1 MKSFLQLVADD
12 MYEAFGG
19 DYSNVTVVFP
29 NKRAGLFMNRYLMQ
43 HAKSKPMM
51 APRYMTIDDVFWELS
66 ELVVA
71 DEVHLVTLLHKV
83 YCEVTGANEPLDRF
97 YAWGQLLLS
106 DFEDID
112 NNMVDAKVVFRN
124 IEDLNDLTTYDYLN
138 EEQKEAIVRFFKTLK
153 PNELG
158 VRSEELGV
166 NGLTSQFYS
175 TWSYLYEVYSEFKR
189 RLKEEHRAYNGMKKR
204 EVIEKER
211 PLPNLPHDGEELDS
225 GSSAVNGQWSMVNFI
240 IVGFAVLNET
250 EKQLFKMLREKAKGT
265 YFYWD
270 YDNAYLDSDAG
281 RFVKEN
287 MRLFPNRLEGRDCYD
302 CMHEPGKKL
311 TMVATATEDA
321 GCRYVAQIVEGL
333 KEKDTRTAIVL
344 CNEKM
349 LGSVL
354 YGLASVEGL
363 GEMNVTM
370 GYPLQST
377 PIFSFVAA
385 LTDLQLHGRTK
396 SGSWRYSTV
405 ATLLRHPYAKL
416 LTEGEATALLTRMNK
431 EGVRFPTTQYLRE
444 NEKTALLFADIE
456 SVEEMKEWL
465 VDILR
470 RMSKLKVKNEKLE
483 VESEEL
489 GVRSEELEVE
499 GEASGQDILAVESLY
514 ETFTLMNRLA
524 TAAVDDEEMTVAMYC
539 RLLLT
544 AMRSRSIPFHGEPAV
559 GLQVMGLLE
568 TRNLDFENVVML
580 SVNEGQIP
588 KIRMNNSFIP
598 YTLREAYG
606 MTTIERQNGLYAYY
620 FYRLL
625 QRARNVT
632 MVYNTSTE
640 GINRGEM
647 SRFLLQL
654 KLEKNLLFAPDV
666 ELRELSLTAGNEI
679 KEKRNLEL
687 GVRSEELGALERIC
701 RRFDTKYDKE
711 YSEAHGGK
719 LMTLSPSAIN
729 EFITCPRRFFLHY
742 VAELTTTEDMDD
754 MDIDNATFGT
764 LFHETMEKLYRPLVG
779 KQLQSKT
786 LKEMTEDD
794 ARIESAVDAAFDKH
808 VFKTKGGRRM
818 YNGHQLLNRNALTV
832 YVKRQ
837 IEYDAEC
844 CPFTLLGLEYQVYT
858 LINVDGHVVRVGGVI
873 DRSQRQ
879 NDGRVCIVDYKTS
892 TTPQTTKSVE
902 DLFDGEKKN
911 RASHILQAMYY
922 CEVVSDG
929 RCKMSDVRCM
939 AGETDAVVYPQ
950 LMYVKLPADKRDEAV
965 KIDKEEITDYR
976 KEYGE
981 EFRSLMVET
990 IERMFSPE
998 TEFAATPVV
1007 SNCEYCDFKELC
1019 GR

>member
-1 MKSFLQLVADD
+1 
-12 MYEAFGG
+12 MYETFGG

-43 HAKSKPMM
+43 HAEGKPMM

-66 ELVVA
+66 DLVVA
-71 DEVHLVTLLHKV
+71 DEVYLVTLLHKV
-83 YCEVTGANEPLDRF
+83 YCEVTGAHEPLDRF

-112 NNMVDAKVVFRN
+112 NNMVDARVVFRN
-124 IEDLNDLTTYDYLN
+124 IEDLNDLTTYDYLSN
-138 EEQKEAIVRFFKTLK
+138 EQKEAIVRFFNTLRSL
-153 PNELG
+153 PNLPHDG
-158 VRSEELGV
+158 EELNSNSSTV
-166 NGLTSQFYS
+166 NGLTARFNS
-175 TWSYLYEVYSEFKR
+175 TWSYLYKVYSEFRR
-189 RLKEEHRAYNGMKKR
+189 RLKEEHRAYNGMRKR
-204 EVIEKER
+204 MVIEELGVR
-211 PLPNLPHDGEELDS
+211 SEELGKTFNYQLS
-225 GSSAVNGQWSMVNFI
+225 TINFI

-250 EKQLFKMLREKAKGT
+250 EKRLFKMLREKAKGT
-265 YFYWD
+265 FFYWD
-270 YDNAYLDSDAG
+270 YDNAYLESDAG

-302 CMHEPGKKL
+302 GMHESGKRL

-377 PIFSFVAA
+377 PIYSFVAA

-416 LTEGEATALLTRMNK
+416 LTEDEATALLTRMNK
-431 EGVRFPTTQYLRE
+431 EGVRFPTTEYLRE
-444 NEKTALLFADIE
+444 NEKTALLFADIKT
-456 SVEEMKEWL
+456 VEEMKGWL
-465 VDILR
+465 IDI
-470 RMSKLKVKNEKLE
+470 VKNLKPLPNLPHDG
-483 VESEEL
+483 EEPDL
-489 GVRSEELEVE
+489 QSSMVN
-499 GEASGQDILAVESLY
+499 GQQDVLAVESLY

-524 TAAVDDEEMTVAMYC
+524 TAAVDEEEMTVAMYC

-625 QRARNVT
+625 QRAWNVT

-654 KLEKNLLFAPDV
+654 KLEKKLLFAPDV
-666 ELRELSLTAGNEI
+666 ELKELSLTAGNEI
-679 KEKRNLEL
+679 KEMRTLSDSPCL
-687 GVRSEELGALERIC
+687 GGEDVTERIC
-701 RRFDTKYDKE
+701 RRFDTRYDKE

-729 EFITCPRRFFLHY
+729 EFITCQRRFFLHY
-742 VAELTTTEDMDD
+742 VAELKTTEDVDD

-786 LKEMTEDD
+786 LKEMAEDETK
-794 ARIESAVDAAFDKH
+794 IEAAVDAAFDKH
-808 VFKTKGGRRM
+808 VFKTKDGKRV

-837 IEYDAEC
+837 IEYDAEH
-844 CPFTLLGLEYQVYT
+844 CPFTLLGLEHTVYT
-858 LINVDGHVVRVGGVI
+858 LMEVDGHVVRVGGVI

-879 NDGRVCIVDYKTS
+879 SEGKVCIVDYKTS
-892 TTPQTTKSVE
+892 TTPQTTKSVA

-922 CEVVSDG
+922 CEVKTLSEKSD
-929 RCKMSDVRCM
+929 
-939 AGETDAVVYPQ
+939 DAVYPQ
-950 LMYVKLPADKRDEAV
+950 LMYVKQAADKRDEAV
-965 KIDKEEITDYR
+965 KINKEEITDYKKYS
-976 KEYGE
+976 KE
-981 EFRSLMVET
+981 FHDLMLKT
-990 IERMFSPE
+990 IERIFSPE

-1007 SNCEYCDFKELC
+1007 SNCEYCDFKSLC

>member
-12 MYEAFGG
+12 MYETFGG

-29 NKRAGLFMNRYLMQ
+29 NKRAGLFMNRYLMR
-43 HAKSKPMM
+43 HADGKPMM
-51 APRYMTIDDVFWELS
+51 TPRYMTIDDVFWELS
-66 ELVVA
+66 DLVVA
-71 DEVHLVTLLHKV
+71 DEVYLVTLLHKV
-83 YCEVTGANEPLDRF
+83 YCEVTGVNEPLDRF

-112 NNMVDAKVVFRN
+112 NNMVDAKAVFRN
-124 IEDLNDLTTYDYLN
+124 IEDLNDLTTYDYLSD
-138 EEQKEAIVRFFKTLK
+138 EQKDAIVRFFNTLK
-153 PNELG
+153 PQHNLSHG
-158 VRSEELGV
+158 SETV
-166 NGLTSQFYS
+166 LTTQFNS
-175 TWSYLYEVYSEFKR
+175 TWSHLYKVYSEFRR
-189 RLKEEHRAYNGMKKR
+189 RLKEEHRAYNGMRKR
-204 EVIEKER
+204 EVIE
-211 PLPNLPHDGEELDS
+211 S
-225 GSSAVNGQWSMVNFI
+225 GLEHTAYGLLATVNSKLSTVNYI

-250 EKQLFKMLREKAKGT
+250 ERQLFKILREKAKGT

-270 YDNAYLDSDAG
+270 YDNAYLESDAG

-287 MRLFPNRLEGRDCYD
+287 MQLFPNRLEGHECYD
-302 CMHEPGKKL
+302 SMHESGKRL

-321 GCRYVAQIVEGL
+321 GCRYVAQIIGNL

-370 GYPLQST
+370 GYPLQGT
-377 PIFSFVAA
+377 PIYSFVSA
-385 LTDLQLHGRTK
+385 LSDLQLHGRTK

-416 LTEGEATALLTRMNK
+416 LTDGEATVLLTQMNK
-431 EGVRFPTTQYLRE
+431 DGVRFPTTQYLQK
-444 NEKTALLFADIE
+444 NEKTALMFVDIN
-456 SVEEMKEWL
+456 SVKDMKEWL
-465 VDILR
+465 SDIVQTL
-470 RMSKLKVKNEKLE
+470 S
-483 VESEEL
+483 
-489 GVRSEELEVE
+489 RSAGLPLTAYGLQEDGLPLTADGPQEDT
-499 GEASGQDILAVESLY
+499 SSDILATESLY

-524 TAAVDDEEMTVAMYC
+524 TAAVDEEEMSVAMYC

-568 TRNLDFENVVML
+568 TRNLDFENVIML

-588 KIRMNNSFIP
+588 KIKMNNSFIP

-625 QRARNVT
+625 QRAKNVT

-654 KLEKNLLFAPDV
+654 KLEKKLLFAPDV
-666 ELRELSLTAGNEI
+666 ELKEQSLTAGNEI
-679 KEKRNLEL
+679 KEMRTFEL
-687 GVRSEELGALERIC
+687 GVRNEELGILERIC
-701 RRFDTKYDKE
+701 KRFDTRYEKE
-711 YSEAHGGK
+711 YSAAHGGK

-729 EFITCPRRFFLHY
+729 EFITCPRHFFLHY
-742 VAELTTTEDMDD
+742 VAELMTTEDLDD

-764 LFHETMEKLYRPLVG
+764 LFHEVMQKLYSPLVG
-779 KQLQSKT
+779 RQMQSKT
-786 LKEMTEDD
+786 LKEMAEDE
-794 ARIESAVDAAFDKH
+794 ARIEAAVDAAFDKH
-808 VFKTKGGRRM
+808 VFKMRDNKRM

-837 IEYDAEC
+837 IEYDAEH
-844 CPFTLLGLEYQVYT
+844 CPFTLLGLEHQVYA
-858 LINVDGHVVRVGGVI
+858 LIKVDGHVVRVGGVI
-873 DRSQRQ
+873 DRSQKQ
-879 NDGRVCIVDYKTS
+879 SDGRVCIVDYKTS
-892 TTPQTTKSVE
+892 TTPQTAKSVE
-902 DLFDGEKKN
+902 ELFDGERKN

-922 CEVVSDG
+922 CEAKTLSDAFRTG
-929 RCKMSDVRCM
+929 
-939 AGETDAVVYPQ
+939 GEKTDAVVYPQ
-950 LMYVKLPADKRDEAV
+950 LMYVKLAADKREEAV
-965 KIDKEEITDYR
+965 KIGKEEISDY
-976 KEYGE
+976 KNEYGE
-981 EFRSLMVET
+981 EFHSKMVET
-990 IERMFSPE
+990 IERIFSPE
-998 TEFAATPVV
+998 TEFTATPVM
-1007 SNCEYCDFKELC
+1007 SNCEYCDFKILC

>member
-12 MYEAFGG
+12 MYETFGG
-19 DYSNVTVVFP
+19 NYSNVTVVFP

-43 HAKSKPMM
+43 HAGGKPMM

-66 ELVVA
+66 DMVVA
-71 DEVHLVTLLHKV
+71 DEVYLVTLLHKV
-83 YCEVTGANEPLDRF
+83 YCEVTGVNEPLDRF

-112 NNMVDAKVVFRN
+112 NNMVDAKVIFRN
-124 IEDLNDLTTYDYLN
+124 IEDLNDLTTYDYLSD
-138 EEQKEAIVRFFKTLK
+138 EQKEAIVRFFNIVKGK
-153 PNELG
+153 ELG

-166 NGLTSQFYS
+166 EETGNGLTAQFSS
-175 TWSYLYEVYSEFKR
+175 TWSQLYEVYSEFKR
-189 RLKEEHRAYNGMKKR
+189 RLKEEHRAYNGMRKR
-204 EVIEKER
+204 EVIEELGVR
-211 PLPNLPHDGEELDS
+211 SEELGKTFNS
-225 GSSAVNGQWSMVNFI
+225 QLSTLNFI

-250 EKQLFKMLREKAKGT
+250 EKQLFKMLREKAMGT

-270 YDNAYLDSDAG
+270 YDNAYLESDAG

-287 MRLFPNRLEGRDCYD
+287 MRLFPNRLEGYDCYD

-321 GCRYVAQIVEGL
+321 GCRYVAQIIEGL
-333 KEKDTRTAIVL
+333 KERDTRTAIVL

-354 YGLASVEGL
+354 YGLASVDGL

-377 PIFSFVAA
+377 PIYSFVAA

-431 EGVRFPTTQYLRE
+431 EGVRFPTTEYLCE
-444 NEKTALLFADIE
+444 NKKTAILFADIKT
-456 SVEEMKEWL
+456 VEEMKEWL
-465 VDILR
+465 IDILR
-470 RMSKLKVKNEKLE
+470 RMSKF
-483 VESEEL
+483 
-489 GVRSEELEVE
+489 GVRCEELEETVN
-499 GEASGQDILAVESLY
+499 GQWSMVNDPEHDVLAVESLY

-524 TAAVDDEEMTVAMYC
+524 AAAVDEEEMTVAMYC

-647 SRFLLQL
+647 SRFMLQL
-654 KLEKNLLFAPDV
+654 KLEKNLLFAPDT
-666 ELRELSLTAGNEI
+666 ELKELSLTAGNEI
-679 KEKRNLEL
+679 REMRTLEL
-687 GVRSEELGALERIC
+687 GVRSEESGALERIC

-719 LMTLSPSAIN
+719 LMTLCPSAIN
-729 EFITCPRRFFLHY
+729 EFITCQRRFFLHY
-742 VAELTTTEDMDD
+742 VAELTTTEDVDD

-779 KQLQSKT
+779 KQVQSKT
-786 LKEMTEDD
+786 LKEMTEDE
-794 ARIESAVDAAFDKH
+794 AKIEAAVDAAFDKH
-808 VFKTKGGRRM
+808 VFKTKGGKRI

-832 YVKRQ
+832 YVRRQ
-837 IEYDAEC
+837 IEYDAEH
-844 CPFTLLGLEYQVYT
+844 CPFTLLGLEHQVYA
-858 LINVDGHVVRVGGVI
+858 LIKVDGHVVRVGGVI

-879 NDGRVCIVDYKTS
+879 SDGRVCIVDYKTS
-892 TTPQTTKSVE
+892 TTTQTTKSVE
-902 DLFDGEKKN
+902 DMFDGEKKN

-922 CEVVSDG
+922 CEMKTLSE
-929 RCKMSDVRCM
+929 K
-939 AGETDAVVYPQ
+939 TDTVVYPQ
-950 LMYVKLPADKRDEAV
+950 LMYVKMATDKRDEAV
-965 KIDKEEITDYR
+965 KIDKAEISDYR

-981 EFRSLMVET
+981 EFRSLMHET
-990 IERMFSPE
+990 IERIFSPE

-1007 SNCEYCDFKELC
+1007 SNCEYCDFKILC

>member
-12 MYEAFGG
+12 MYETFGG
-19 DYSNVTVVFP
+19 NYSNVTVVFP

-43 HAKSKPMM
+43 HAGGKPMM

-66 ELVVA
+66 DMVVA
-71 DEVHLVTLLHKV
+71 DEVYLVTLLHKV
-83 YCEVTGANEPLDRF
+83 YCEVTGVNEPLDRF

-124 IEDLNDLTTYDYLN
+124 IEDLNDLTTYDYLSD
-138 EEQKEAIVRFFKTLK
+138 EQKEAIVRFFNIVKGK
-153 PNELG
+153 ELG

-166 NGLTSQFYS
+166 NGLTSQFSS
-175 TWSYLYEVYSEFKR
+175 TWSQLYEVYSEFKR
-189 RLKEEHRAYNGMKKR
+189 RLKEEHRAYNGMRKR
-204 EVIEKER
+204 EVIEELGVR
-211 PLPNLPHDGEELDS
+211 SEELEKTFNS
-225 GSSAVNGQWSMVNFI
+225 QLSTLNFI

-250 EKQLFKMLREKAKGT
+250 EKQLFKMLREKAMGT

-270 YDNAYLDSDAG
+270 YDNAYLESDAG

-287 MRLFPNRLEGRDCYD
+287 MRLFPNRLEGHDCYD

-321 GCRYVAQIVEGL
+321 GCRYVAQIIEGL
-333 KEKDTRTAIVL
+333 KERDTRTAIVL

-354 YGLASVEGL
+354 YGLASVDGL

-377 PIFSFVAA
+377 PIYSFVAA

-416 LTEGEATALLTRMNK
+416 LTESEATALLTRMNK
-431 EGVRFPTTQYLRE
+431 DGVRFPTTEYLCE
-444 NEKTALLFADIE
+444 NKKTAILFADIKT
-456 SVEEMKEWL
+456 VEEMKEWL

-470 RMSKLKVKNEKLE
+470 RMSKL
-483 VESEEL
+483 
-489 GVRSEELEVE
+489 GVRSEELEETVN
-499 GEASGQDILAVESLY
+499 GQWSMVNDSEHDVLSVESLY

-654 KLEKNLLFAPDV
+654 KLEKNLLFAPDT
-666 ELRELSLTAGNEI
+666 ELKELSLTAGNEI
-679 KEKRNLEL
+679 MEMRTLEL
-687 GVRSEELGALERIC
+687 GVRSEESGALERIC

-729 EFITCPRRFFLHY
+729 EFVTCQRRFFLHY
-742 VAELTTTEDMDD
+742 VAELTTTEDVDD

-779 KQLQSKT
+779 KQMQSKT
-786 LKEMTEDD
+786 LKEMAEDE
-794 ARIESAVDAAFDKH
+794 AKIEAAVDAAFDKH
-808 VFKTKGGRRM
+808 VFKVKGGTRM

-837 IEYDAEC
+837 IEYDAEH
-844 CPFTLLGLEYQVYT
+844 CPFTLLELEHQVYA
-858 LINVDGHVVRVGGVI
+858 LIKVDGHVVRVGGVI

-879 NDGRVCIVDYKTS
+879 SDGRVCIVDYKTS
-892 TTPQTTKSVE
+892 TTPQTTKSME

-922 CEVVSDG
+922 CEVKTLSE
-929 RCKMSDVRCM
+929 K
-939 AGETDAVVYPQ
+939 TDAVVYPQ
-950 LMYVKLPADKRDEAV
+950 LMYVKLATDKRDEAV
-965 KIDKEEITDYR
+965 KIDKAEITDYR

-981 EFRSLMVET
+981 EFRSLMQETVER
-990 IERMFSPE
+990 IFSPE
-998 TEFAATPVV
+998 TEFAATPMV
-1007 SNCEYCDFKELC
+1007 SNCEYCDFKILC